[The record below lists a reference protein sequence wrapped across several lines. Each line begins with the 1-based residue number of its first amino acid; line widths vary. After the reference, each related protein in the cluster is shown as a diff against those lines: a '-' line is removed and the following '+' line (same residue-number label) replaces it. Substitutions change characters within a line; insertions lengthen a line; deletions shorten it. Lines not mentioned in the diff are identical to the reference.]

1 MPTSRMPFEPVTM
14 DVHRKAI
21 PGPHFGV
28 NGGHNGAGRN
38 SHDRPRK
45 DETLQFLSQEEQE
58 CIQFFEETIDSLVDE
73 DVEGEARQKQAQ
85 LSRSTTQPVDECD
98 GPRPHTMAS
107 SIARSLSTKDR
118 PNSSKDQD
126 IIDLVHS
133 SPPDLVQPI
142 QKPFNTPLPDFTK
155 NMDNPESHYENK
167 PRREAMEHYP
177 SEYNMHTFRED
188 SAPYGHAQY
197 QPVGSV
203 PTPVLIAQ
211 KIAKNQAGGGNTN
224 ILPSSRTSISRR
236 SLESERP
243 PSSPDHSNKQGPPTS
258 AKPIHYPSNINI
270 MMGSNQHHS
279 QAMAGVNLHDR
290 KSQMLANLSGM
301 SHPLV
306 EEPLHGLQSVQP
318 KLPSRSVSF
327 RDPTPDKS
335 RMEALS
341 KLGLTRNR
349 SPSGGPSTLVPPESV
364 TNPTASSPPAP
375 GSAPVRAPTT
385 TPLSKLDMVRQAKPS
400 PLATVT
406 TNSAIHARSHDNN
419 PAASPPPEVSSK
431 DFNSYGGKT
440 IMVNPSKST
449 AVPASPAP
457 TDCLE
462 SKAQPIASSSDF
474 NPYGGKSKV
483 MASVPTTRTDPQPPD
498 VQSRAMPSPACSP
511 VRVMPPPVFTSMPNK
526 VEPMPYENNS
536 YGRKTKEV
544 TPSHVPPSPAV
555 TPDIVAHT
563 LVRSPS
569 RAQAPAPSP
578 APRPFR
584 YSTPNPNR
592 VAASPSTPPENQRK
606 SISKPSFRSQGITVQ
621 FSGRG
626 ATDESRREALRKL
639 GLLKDTL

>member
-1 MPTSRMPFEPVTM
+1 RQRSSFIGHPMP
-14 DVHRKAI
+14 I
-21 PGPHFGV
+21 
-28 NGGHNGAGRN
+28 
-38 SHDRPRK
+38 

-73 DVEGEARQKQAQ
+73 DVEG
-85 LSRSTTQPVDECD
+85 ECD

-142 QKPFNTPLPDFTK
+142 QKPFNTPLPEWLVLHVKLFLSSDFTK

-306 EEPLHGLQSVQP
+306 EE
-318 KLPSRSVSF
+318 
-327 RDPTPDKS
+327 
-335 RMEALS
+335 
-341 KLGLTRNR
+341 
-349 SPSGGPSTLVPPESV
+349 
-364 TNPTASSPPAP
+364 
-375 GSAPVRAPTT
+375 
-385 TPLSKLDMVRQAKPS
+385 
-400 PLATVT
+400 
-406 TNSAIHARSHDNN
+406 
-419 PAASPPPEVSSK
+419 
-431 DFNSYGGKT
+431 
-440 IMVNPSKST
+440 
-449 AVPASPAP
+449 
-457 TDCLE
+457 
-462 SKAQPIASSSDF
+462 
-474 NPYGGKSKV
+474 
-483 MASVPTTRTDPQPPD
+483 
-498 VQSRAMPSPACSP
+498 
-511 VRVMPPPVFTSMPNK
+511 VMPPPVFTSMPNK